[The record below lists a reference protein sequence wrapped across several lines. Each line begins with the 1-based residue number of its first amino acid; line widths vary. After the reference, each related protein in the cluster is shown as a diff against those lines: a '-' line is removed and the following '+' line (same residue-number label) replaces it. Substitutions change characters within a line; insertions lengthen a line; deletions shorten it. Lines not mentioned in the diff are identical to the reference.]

1 MESNFHE
8 TSCQLGVYTKPR
20 ASLAYTRNQPLY
32 VQDDARRVSREHRD
46 VVTSIVFQEKAS
58 IPLPLYVCM
67 YVCHLNFIENLQI
80 SGLYYGNTINDR
92 ALYFCMSARYML
104 KAKSVQYEVLSPL
117 GSWFSRYPI
126 FKVYLIVYNSA
137 GKFSTNVETTIFRTH
152 SPTRSPD
159 SISLG

>member
-1 MESNFHE
+1 
-8 TSCQLGVYTKPR
+8 
-20 ASLAYTRNQPLY
+20 
-32 VQDDARRVSREHRD
+32 
-46 VVTSIVFQEKAS
+46 
-58 IPLPLYVCM
+58 M
-67 YVCHLNFIENLQI
+67 YVCHPNFIENLQI

-137 GKFSTNVETTIFRTH
+137 GKFSTNVETTIFRTR

-159 SISLG
+159 SIEQEASPPVKWSRGASPSSRGLRPWEEGVFFPRSRVPAL